1 VARTC
6 RTTTLISIASIA
18 VEKIVAVQGRAKNTG
33 SQLKTAC
40 MDAGGGRRVRRMPVY
55 KMGDEG

>member
-1 VARTC
+1 MACTC

-18 VEKIVAVQGRAKNTG
+18 VEKTVAVQGRAKNTG
-33 SQLKTAC
+33 SQLKTAYIHA
-40 MDAGGGRRVRRMPVY
+40 DGGKRVRRMPVY